1 MRHTTLAR
9 LWRHLWHDATDAR
22 RAIPDDM
29 AERLAR
35 RIAAS
40 EQRHS
45 GEIRI
50 CVEAA
55 LPLSQAL
62 AMRDSPSRQHVI
74 RARALDWFARL
85 HVWDTAQNNGVLI
98 YLLLTEHAIEIVAD
112 RGVCDATA
120 QVCWATTARQLGE
133 RLAGGAME
141 DGLTAALEAVSAQLV
156 AQYPLERGAPNP
168 DELPNFVV
176 RV

>member
-1 MRHTTLAR
+1 MWFATLAR
-9 LWRHLWHDATDAR
+9 GWRHLWHDASDTR
-22 RAIPDDM
+22 RAVPDDM

-55 LPLSQAL
+55 LPLTQAL
-62 AMRDSPSRQHVI
+62 AMRDSATRQQRI

-98 YLLLTEHAIEIVAD
+98 YLLLSEHAIEIVAD

-120 QVCWATTARQLGE
+120 QACWQTTARQLGE

-156 AQYPLERGAPNP
+156 SQYPLERDAPNP

>member
-1 MRHTTLAR
+1 MWFTTLIR
-9 LWRHLWHDATDAR
+9 GWRHLWCDVADAR
-22 RAIPDDM
+22 RAVPDEM
-29 AERLAR
+29 AERLAQ

-55 LPLSQAL
+55 LPLAQAL
-62 AMRDSPSRQHVI
+62 AMRDNAARQRVI
-74 RARALDWFARL
+74 RARAVDWFARL

-98 YLLLTEHAIEIVAD
+98 YLLLNEHAIEIVAD
-112 RGVCDATA
+112 RGICDDAA
-120 QVCWATTARQLGE
+120 QACWQTTARELAE
-133 RLAGGAME
+133 RLRSGGME

-176 RV
+176 RA